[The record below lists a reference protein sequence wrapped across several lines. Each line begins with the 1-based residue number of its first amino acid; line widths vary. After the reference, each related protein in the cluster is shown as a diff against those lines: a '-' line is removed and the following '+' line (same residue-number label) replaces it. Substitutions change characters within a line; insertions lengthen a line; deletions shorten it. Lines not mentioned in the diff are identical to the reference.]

1 MLIWQN
7 CQIGDM
13 LGLNKSRERAA
24 QIDSNNTPQCIDP
37 DENVLLHYG
46 LDTTRQV
53 LKEYKW
59 FIKKSVFGKHVN
71 LDWPR
76 K

>member
-1 MLIWQN
+1 
-7 CQIGDM
+7 M

-59 FIKKSVFGKHVN
+59 FIKKAFLVSMSILIGQGSNFIDGLRSSK
-71 LDWPR
+71 
-76 K
+76 